1 MAINLDS
8 SKFFRGWLEGGL
20 DTQIFKG
27 PYPSSLG
34 HSFLYYQV
42 SLSVCLGSDQ
52 AQHGQ
57 EAAHSSYSRQGF
69 GRGEKE

>member
-8 SKFFRGWLEGGL
+8 SKFLRGWLEGGL

-34 HSFLYYQV
+34 HSFLHYQV
-42 SLSVCLGSDQ
+42 SLSVSLGSDQ
-52 AQHGQ
+52 A
-57 EAAHSSYSRQGF
+57 
-69 GRGEKE
+69 